1 MISRRQIVFALGAV
15 ALAAPHA
22 LFAQTPKILR
32 RISILSVGTIGS
44 SGHLTEFRG
53 ALKEL
58 GWVEGRDTV
67 IEVRYANDQIKRL
80 DTLAAELVSLKPDL
94 IFAPSTQSAVAA
106 QRATRDIPI
115 VFALPLDPIGSGLIA
130 SFARP
135 GGNITGLSTNAA
147 ELGPKRLQLFKECIP
162 ALSRAVVLHVPASG
176 YKPEVLETVLRA
188 GKQLGLKMAVLGA
201 STEAE
206 IEAAFGKL

>member
-58 GWVEGRDTV
+58 GWVEDRNTV

-130 SFARP
+130 SFARQSLSV
-135 GGNITGLSTNAA
+135 NISGRSFTTKSF
-147 ELGPKRLQLFKECIP
+147 EL
-162 ALSRAVVLHVPASG
+162 
-176 YKPEVLETVLRA
+176 YA
-188 GKQLGLKMAVLGA
+188 GKQTFRALKLHNLRPLHVNEQDT
-201 STEAE
+201 S
-206 IEAAFGKL
+206 F